1 MVAAQH
7 DGTRSVGGGDGGGG
21 GGGEET
27 VYTVTV
33 SGVGYRN
40 EGYKDDGTDGIPP
53 EPQKPPQLSST
64 DDDTQSRKFKL
75 SRGEKWRI
83 LKNISTVSV
92 AFMVQ
97 FTAFQGTA
105 NLQSSINASD
115 GLGTVSLSAI
125 YAALV
130 LSCIFV
136 PTFVIKRLTVKWTL
150 CVSMLCY
157 APYIGSQFYPKFYT
171 LVPAG
176 VLLGLGAAPMWA
188 AKATYLTQV
197 GGVYAK
203 LTDQPVDAI
212 VVRFFGFFFLAWQTA
227 ELWGNLISSLVL
239 SEGEFGSG
247 GGNSTTNWNKIKLC
261 GADFCVLGNG
271 GHETLERPPESE
283 IYEISAIYLTCVV
296 IAVIIVALFVD
307 PLSRRTAFG
316 SDRVIRAGRPV
327 RHLSFRARAGLMF
340 RVLVNGPKQASRRL
354 LLRFIGRT
362 IYPDRH
368 LHFNHTLSMKTGSKI
383 ICAFYNSTYRPC
395 FAKNPRTDGQP
406 FSFPLINLFVIT
418 HDPAS
423 VARVHAYYAR
433 VQQYLIT
440 RAVATAA
447 LPLDTAKFATG
458 LFGSVA
464 ESFVHSYFTSVG
476 LGIPPR
482 NILHAMRADV
492 SLHNRQIRSAR
503 VLCCRDLCSL
513 VNAGGVYRARYG
525 EKQRRVDS
533 QELSGIQLLSAT
545 AYQLK
550 KPYQQLL
557 IPITVW
563 IGMEQAFIGADFTQ
577 AYISCALG
585 VHRVGYV
592 MICFGVVNALCSLV
606 FGSLMKF
613 VGRQPL
619 MVLGAIVHV
628 CLVVVLLHWKPNP
641 ENPYVF
647 YTVSGLWGVGDAVWQ
662 TQVNG
667 LYGTLFRRN
676 KEAAFSNYRLWESAG
691 FVIAYAYSTHL
702 CARMKLYVMLTVL
715 LIGTCGY
722 IVVELLHRRKQKRLK
737 AIADDP
743 KAAQAEANQVEETD
757 DEKDDIDDDI
767 IITHL

>member
-1 MVAAQH
+1 MVAAPH
-7 DGTRSVGGGDGGGG
+7 DGTRSIGGGGGGDGGGGGG

-83 LKNISTVSV
+83 LKNIGTVSI

-136 PTFVIKRLTVKWTL
+136 PTFVIRRLTVKWTL

-247 GGNSTTNWNKIKLC
+247 GGNATTNWNKVKLC

-296 IAVIIVALFVD
+296 VAVIIVALFVD
-307 PLSRRTAFG
+307 PLSR
-316 SDRVIRAGRPV
+316 
-327 RHLSFRARAGLMF
+327 
-340 RVLVNGPKQASRRL
+340 
-354 LLRFIGRT
+354 
-362 IYPDRH
+362 
-368 LHFNHTLSMKTGSKI
+368 
-383 ICAFYNSTYRPC
+383 
-395 FAKNPRTDGQP
+395 
-406 FSFPLINLFVIT
+406 
-418 HDPAS
+418 
-423 VARVHAYYAR
+423 
-433 VQQYLIT
+433 
-440 RAVATAA
+440 
-447 LPLDTAKFATG
+447 
-458 LFGSVA
+458 
-464 ESFVHSYFTSVG
+464 
-476 LGIPPR
+476 
-482 NILHAMRADV
+482 
-492 SLHNRQIRSAR
+492 
-503 VLCCRDLCSL
+503 
-513 VNAGGVYRARYG
+513 YG
-525 EKQRRVDS
+525 EKQRKADS

-592 MICFGVVNALCSLV
+592 MICFGVVNACCSLV

-619 MVLGAIVHV
+619 MVLGAIVHAS
-628 CLVVVLLHWKPNP
+628 LVVVLLHWKPHP
-641 ENPYVF
+641 ANPYVF

-715 LIGTCGY
+715 IIGTIGY
-722 IVVELLHRRKQKRLK
+722 IIVELLHRRKQKRLK
-737 AIADDP
+737 AIAEDP

>member
-1 MVAAQH
+1 MVASQN
-7 DGTRSVGGGDGGGG
+7 DGGRSVGGGGGGGDGGGG
-21 GGGEET
+21 GGESET
-27 VYTVTV
+27 VYTVSV

-40 EGYKDDGTDGIPP
+40 EGYKDDGTDCIPP
-53 EPQKPPQLSST
+53 EPQKPPQLPQPE
-64 DDDTQSRKFKL
+64 DDTQSRKFKL

-136 PTFVIKRLTVKWTL
+136 PTFLIKRLTVKWTL
-150 CVSMLCY
+150 CLSMLCY
-157 APYIGSQFYPKFYT
+157 APYIGSQFYPRFYT

-239 SEGEFGSG
+239 SEGEFGSS
-247 GGNSTTNWNKIKLC
+247 GGNSTTSWNKIKLC
-261 GADFCVLGNG
+261 GAEFCVLGNG
-271 GHETLERPPESE
+271 AHENLERPPESE
-283 IYEISAIYLTCVV
+283 IYEISSIYLTCVV
-296 IAVIIVALFVD
+296 VAVIIVALFVD
-307 PLSRRTAFG
+307 PLSR
-316 SDRVIRAGRPV
+316 
-327 RHLSFRARAGLMF
+327 
-340 RVLVNGPKQASRRL
+340 
-354 LLRFIGRT
+354 
-362 IYPDRH
+362 
-368 LHFNHTLSMKTGSKI
+368 
-383 ICAFYNSTYRPC
+383 
-395 FAKNPRTDGQP
+395 
-406 FSFPLINLFVIT
+406 
-418 HDPAS
+418 
-423 VARVHAYYAR
+423 
-433 VQQYLIT
+433 
-440 RAVATAA
+440 
-447 LPLDTAKFATG
+447 
-458 LFGSVA
+458 
-464 ESFVHSYFTSVG
+464 
-476 LGIPPR
+476 
-482 NILHAMRADV
+482 
-492 SLHNRQIRSAR
+492 
-503 VLCCRDLCSL
+503 
-513 VNAGGVYRARYG
+513 YG
-525 EKQRRVDS
+525 EKQRRADS

-585 VHRVGYV
+585 VHKVGYV
-592 MICFGVVNALCSLV
+592 MICFGVVNAGCSLL

-619 MVLGAIVHV
+619 MALGAIVHA
-628 CLVVVLLHWKPNP
+628 CLIVVLLLWKPHP
-641 ENPYVF
+641 DNPYIF
-647 YTVSGLWGVGDAVWQ
+647 YSVSGLWGVGDAVWQ

-702 CARMKLYVMLTVL
+702 CARMKLYVLLTVL
-715 LIGTCGY
+715 MIGTMGY
-722 IVVELLHRRKQKRLK
+722 IIVELLHKRKQRRLK
-737 AIADDP
+737 AIAEDP
-743 KAAQAEANQVEETD
+743 KAAQAEANQPEETD
-757 DEKDDIDDDI
+757 DEKDDLDDDI

>member
-1 MVAAQH
+1 MVASPH
-7 DGTRSVGGGDGGGG
+7 DGTRSVGGGGGGGGDGGGG
-21 GGGEET
+21 GGGGDET

-40 EGYKDDGTDGIPP
+40 EGYKDDGNGGIPP
-53 EPQKPPQLSST
+53 EPHKPPQLSST

-83 LKNISTVSV
+83 LKNIGTVSV

-157 APYIGSQFYPKFYT
+157 APYIGAQFYPKFYT

-247 GGNSTTNWNKIKLC
+247 GGNSTTSYNKIKLC

-271 GHETLERPPESE
+271 GHENLERPPESE
-283 IYEISAIYLTCVV
+283 IYEISAIYLTCVI

-307 PLSRRTAFG
+307 PLSR
-316 SDRVIRAGRPV
+316 
-327 RHLSFRARAGLMF
+327 
-340 RVLVNGPKQASRRL
+340 
-354 LLRFIGRT
+354 
-362 IYPDRH
+362 
-368 LHFNHTLSMKTGSKI
+368 
-383 ICAFYNSTYRPC
+383 
-395 FAKNPRTDGQP
+395 
-406 FSFPLINLFVIT
+406 
-418 HDPAS
+418 
-423 VARVHAYYAR
+423 
-433 VQQYLIT
+433 
-440 RAVATAA
+440 
-447 LPLDTAKFATG
+447 
-458 LFGSVA
+458 
-464 ESFVHSYFTSVG
+464 
-476 LGIPPR
+476 
-482 NILHAMRADV
+482 
-492 SLHNRQIRSAR
+492 
-503 VLCCRDLCSL
+503 
-513 VNAGGVYRARYG
+513 YG
-525 EKQRRVDS
+525 EKQRRADS

-585 VHRVGYV
+585 VHKVGYV
-592 MICFGVVNALCSLV
+592 MICFGVVNAVCSLV

-619 MVLGAIVHV
+619 MALGAIVHAS
-628 CLVVVLLHWKPNP
+628 LIVVLLHWKPDP
-641 ENPYVF
+641 ANPYVF

-702 CARMKLYVMLTVL
+702 CARMKLFVMLTVL
-715 LIGTCGY
+715 IIGTSGY

-737 AIADDP
+737 AIAEDP
-743 KAAQAEANQVEETD
+743 KAAQAEANQVDETD

>member
-1 MVAAQH
+1 MVT
-7 DGTRSVGGGDGGGG
+7 DNSSMTNKKIGSGDGGGG
-21 GGGEET
+21 GGGQQHYPHHHHHHHHSSGNNNSPASPNNT
-27 VYTVTV
+27 TGYMGTTAV
-33 SGVGYRN
+33 SNVGYRN
-40 EGYKDDGTDGIPP
+40 KGYKDDGTDGLPP
-53 EPQKPPQLSST
+53 EPQKPPHLPE
-64 DDDTQSRKFKL
+64 DDGQSRKFEL
-75 SRGEKWRI
+75 SRSEKWRI
-83 LKNISTVSV
+83 LKNIGTVSV

-150 CVSMLCY
+150 CLSMLCY
-157 APYIGSQFYPKFYT
+157 APYIGLQFYPRFYT

-188 AKATYLTQV
+188 AKATYLTQC

-203 LTDQPVDAI
+203 LTDEPADAI

-239 SEGEFGSG
+239 SEGEFGKSTSS
-247 GGNSTTNWNKIKLC
+247 NSSVVSRKVSKC
-261 GADFCVLGNG
+261 GANFCIIGNG
-271 GHETLERPPESE
+271 GYDSLYRPPESE
-283 IYEISAIYLTCVV
+283 IYEISAIYLTCVIV
-296 IAVIIVALFVD
+296 AVLIVALFVD
-307 PLSRRTAFG
+307 PLSR
-316 SDRVIRAGRPV
+316 
-327 RHLSFRARAGLMF
+327 
-340 RVLVNGPKQASRRL
+340 
-354 LLRFIGRT
+354 
-362 IYPDRH
+362 
-368 LHFNHTLSMKTGSKI
+368 
-383 ICAFYNSTYRPC
+383 
-395 FAKNPRTDGQP
+395 
-406 FSFPLINLFVIT
+406 
-418 HDPAS
+418 
-423 VARVHAYYAR
+423 
-433 VQQYLIT
+433 
-440 RAVATAA
+440 
-447 LPLDTAKFATG
+447 
-458 LFGSVA
+458 
-464 ESFVHSYFTSVG
+464 
-476 LGIPPR
+476 
-482 NILHAMRADV
+482 
-492 SLHNRQIRSAR
+492 
-503 VLCCRDLCSL
+503 
-513 VNAGGVYRARYG
+513 YG
-525 EKQRRVDS
+525 EKQKRNSDS
-533 QELSGIQLLSAT
+533 AELSGIQLLSAT

-563 IGMEQAFIGADFTQ
+563 IGMEQAFIGAEFTQ

-592 MICFGVVNALCSLV
+592 MICFGVVNAGCSLL
-606 FGSLMKF
+606 FGSVMKY

-619 MVLGAIVHV
+619 MALGAVVHAA
-628 CLVVVLLHWKPNP
+628 LIGVLLVWRPHPDKS
-641 ENPYVF
+641 YVF

-691 FVIAYAYSTHL
+691 FVVAYAYSTHL
-702 CARMKLYVMLTVL
+702 CARMKLYVMLNVL
-715 LIGTCGY
+715 LIGTIGY
-722 IVVELLHRRKQKRLK
+722 VIVEMLHRRKQKRRK
-737 AIADDP
+737 ALAEDP
-743 KAAQAEANQVEETD
+743 KAAQAEANQPEETD

>member
-1 MVAAQH
+1 MVASQN
-7 DGTRSVGGGDGGGG
+7 DGGRSLSGGDTGGGG
-21 GGGEET
+21 GGDDT
-27 VYTVTV
+27 VYTVAV
-33 SGVGYRN
+33 MSGGGYRN

-53 EPQKPPQLSST
+53 EPQKPPQLPAT
-64 DDDTQSRKFKL
+64 DDDTQSRKFKI

-83 LKNISTVSV
+83 LKNIGTVSI

-136 PTFVIKRLTVKWTL
+136 PTFLIKRLTVKWTL
-150 CVSMLCY
+150 CLSMLCY

-203 LTDQPVDAI
+203 ITDQPIDAI

-239 SEGEFGSG
+239 SDGGHDGSG
-247 GGNSTTNWNKIKLC
+247 GGSSNGTTSWDKIKSC

-271 GHETLERPPESE
+271 GHENLERPPESE
-283 IYEISAIYLTCVV
+283 IYEISSIYLTCVIV
-296 IAVIIVALFVD
+296 AVIIVALFVD
-307 PLSRRTAFG
+307 PLSR
-316 SDRVIRAGRPV
+316 
-327 RHLSFRARAGLMF
+327 
-340 RVLVNGPKQASRRL
+340 
-354 LLRFIGRT
+354 
-362 IYPDRH
+362 
-368 LHFNHTLSMKTGSKI
+368 
-383 ICAFYNSTYRPC
+383 
-395 FAKNPRTDGQP
+395 
-406 FSFPLINLFVIT
+406 
-418 HDPAS
+418 
-423 VARVHAYYAR
+423 
-433 VQQYLIT
+433 
-440 RAVATAA
+440 
-447 LPLDTAKFATG
+447 
-458 LFGSVA
+458 
-464 ESFVHSYFTSVG
+464 
-476 LGIPPR
+476 
-482 NILHAMRADV
+482 
-492 SLHNRQIRSAR
+492 
-503 VLCCRDLCSL
+503 
-513 VNAGGVYRARYG
+513 YG
-525 EKQRRVDS
+525 EKQRRADS
-533 QELSGIQLLSAT
+533 QEISGIQLLSAT

-550 KPYQQLL
+550 KLYQQLL

-592 MICFGVVNALCSLV
+592 MICFGVVNAGCSLL

-619 MVLGAIVHV
+619 MALGAIVHAS
-628 CLVVVLLHWKPNP
+628 LIVVLLMWKPHP
-641 ENPYVF
+641 DNPYVF
-647 YTVSGLWGVGDAVWQ
+647 FSVSGLWGVGDAVWQ

-702 CARMKLYVMLTVL
+702 CARMKLYVLLTVL
-715 LIGTCGY
+715 ITGTIGY
-722 IVVELLHRRKQKRLK
+722 IIVELLHRRKQRRLK
-737 AIADDP
+737 AIAEDP
-743 KAAQAEANQVEETD
+743 KAAQIEANQPEETD
-757 DEKDDIDDDI
+757 DEKDDLDDEI
-767 IITHL
+767 TITHL

>member
-1 MVAAQH
+1 MVASQN
-7 DGTRSVGGGDGGGG
+7 DGGRS
-21 GGGEET
+21 GGGETNSVGDEHGT
-27 VYTVTV
+27 AVYTVSV
-33 SGVGYRN
+33 SGGYRN
-40 EGYKDDGTDGIPP
+40 EGYKEDNGDGIPP
-53 EPQKPPQLSST
+53 EPTKPPALPAPE
-64 DDDTQSRKFKL
+64 DDTQSRKLKM
-75 SRGEKWRI
+75 SRSEKWRI
-83 LKNISTVSV
+83 LKNIGTVSV

-105 NLQSSINASD
+105 NLQSSINAKD

-136 PTFVIKRLTVKWTL
+136 PTFMIKRFTVKWTL
-150 CVSMLCY
+150 CLSMLCY
-157 APYIGSQFYPKFYT
+157 APYIGSQFYPRFYT

-203 LTDQPVDAI
+203 LTDQPADAI

-247 GGNSTTNWNKIKLC
+247 GDENATNFNLEKLSTC
-261 GADFCVLGNG
+261 GAHFCTMG
-271 GHETLERPPESE
+271 GHHEVERPPESE
-283 IYEISAIYLTCVV
+283 IFEISSIYLTCVIV
-296 IAVIIVALFVD
+296 AVIIVALFVD
-307 PLSRRTAFG
+307 PLSR
-316 SDRVIRAGRPV
+316 
-327 RHLSFRARAGLMF
+327 
-340 RVLVNGPKQASRRL
+340 
-354 LLRFIGRT
+354 
-362 IYPDRH
+362 
-368 LHFNHTLSMKTGSKI
+368 
-383 ICAFYNSTYRPC
+383 
-395 FAKNPRTDGQP
+395 
-406 FSFPLINLFVIT
+406 
-418 HDPAS
+418 
-423 VARVHAYYAR
+423 
-433 VQQYLIT
+433 
-440 RAVATAA
+440 
-447 LPLDTAKFATG
+447 
-458 LFGSVA
+458 
-464 ESFVHSYFTSVG
+464 
-476 LGIPPR
+476 
-482 NILHAMRADV
+482 
-492 SLHNRQIRSAR
+492 
-503 VLCCRDLCSL
+503 
-513 VNAGGVYRARYG
+513 YG
-525 EKQRRVDS
+525 EKQRRADS
-533 QELSGIQLLSAT
+533 AELSGIQLLSAT

-585 VHRVGYV
+585 VQKVGYV
-592 MICFGVVNALCSLV
+592 MICFGVVNAGCSLL
-606 FGSLMKF
+606 FGSVMKF

-619 MVLGAIVHV
+619 MALGAVVHAA
-628 CLVVVLLHWKPNP
+628 LIGVLLVWRPHP
-641 ENPYVF
+641 ENSYVF

-715 LIGTCGY
+715 LVGTMGY
-722 IVVELLHRRKQKRLK
+722 IIVEILHRRKQKRLK
-737 AIADDP
+737 ALAEDP
-743 KAAQAEANQVEETD
+743 KAAAAAAEANVPEETD

-767 IITHL
+767 IVTHL

>member
-1 MVAAQH
+1 MVASQN
-7 DGTRSVGGGDGGGG
+7 DGGRSVGGGGSD
-21 GGGEET
+21 T

-40 EGYKDDGTDGIPP
+40 EGYKDDGTDCIPP
-53 EPQKPPQLSST
+53 EPQKPPQLPQT
-64 DDDTQSRKFKL
+64 EDDTQSRKFKL

-83 LKNISTVSV
+83 LKNIGTVSI

-136 PTFVIKRLTVKWTL
+136 PTFLIKRLTVKWTL
-150 CVSMLCY
+150 CLSMLCY
-157 APYIGSQFYPKFYT
+157 APYIGSQFYPRFYT

-247 GGNSTTNWNKIKLC
+247 GGNSTTSWNKIKLC
-261 GADFCVLGNG
+261 GAEFCVLGNG
-271 GHETLERPPESE
+271 AHENLERPPESE
-283 IYEISAIYLTCVV
+283 IYEISSIYLTCVIV
-296 IAVIIVALFVD
+296 AVIIVALFVD
-307 PLSRRTAFG
+307 PLSRREPRPRITAY
-316 SDRVIRAGRPV
+316 SALSSTSKVSVASAGPRK
-327 RHLSFRARAGLMF
+327 S
-340 RVLVNGPKQASRRL
+340 N
-354 LLRFIGRT
+354 GRT
-362 IYPDRH
+362 
-368 LHFNHTLSMKTGSKI
+368 
-383 ICAFYNSTYRPC
+383 
-395 FAKNPRTDGQP
+395 
-406 FSFPLINLFVIT
+406 
-418 HDPAS
+418 
-423 VARVHAYYAR
+423 
-433 VQQYLIT
+433 
-440 RAVATAA
+440 
-447 LPLDTAKFATG
+447 
-458 LFGSVA
+458 
-464 ESFVHSYFTSVG
+464 
-476 LGIPPR
+476 
-482 NILHAMRADV
+482 
-492 SLHNRQIRSAR
+492 
-503 VLCCRDLCSL
+503 CSL
-513 VNAGGVYRARYG
+513 ECRLGWNICQEWRTYG
-525 EKQRRVDS
+525 EKQRRADS

-585 VHRVGYV
+585 VHKVGYV
-592 MICFGVVNALCSLV
+592 MICFGVVNAGCSLL

-619 MVLGAIVHV
+619 MALGAIVHA
-628 CLVVVLLHWKPNP
+628 CLIVVLLLWKPHP
-641 ENPYVF
+641 DNPYVF
-647 YTVSGLWGVGDAVWQ
+647 YSVSGLWGVGDAVWQ
-662 TQVNG
+662 TQVNEFIETSYDVDMRIDTFVSVIKLVPSEFLFRDIPKLCPYEYEKIKMKKQVRVG

-702 CARMKLYVMLTVL
+702 CARMKLYVLLTVL
-715 LIGTCGY
+715 MIGTMGY
-722 IVVELLHRRKQKRLK
+722 IIVELLHRRKQRRLK
-737 AIADDP
+737 AIAEDP
-743 KAAQAEANQVEETD
+743 KAAQAEANQPEETD
-757 DEKDDIDDDI
+757 DEKDDLDDDI

>member
-1 MVAAQH
+1 MVSDSAANRIGSG
-7 DGTRSVGGGDGGGG
+7 DGSGPGGGDPP
-21 GGGEET
+21 T
-27 VYTVTV
+27 SNNNNNNQMSSNV
-33 SGVGYRN
+33 SLSNVSLSSSGYRN
-40 EGYKDDGTDGIPP
+40 RGFKRDDELPAALHEMPP
-53 EPQKPPQLSST
+53 EPRKPPQLP
-64 DDDTQSRKFKL
+64 DDDGQSSRKFKL

-83 LKNISTVSV
+83 LKNIGTVSV

-136 PTFVIKRLTVKWTL
+136 PTFLIKRLTVKWTL
-150 CVSMLCY
+150 CLSMLCY
-157 APYIGSQFYPKFYT
+157 APYIGSQFYPRFYT

-203 LTDQPVDAI
+203 LTDEPADAI

-239 SEGEFGSG
+239 SEGEFKEIGS
-247 GGNSTTNWNKIKLC
+247 NVTATAAKVSRC
-261 GADFCVLGNG
+261 GANFCIIGNG
-271 GHETLERPPESE
+271 GHENLHRPPDSE
-283 IYEISAIYLTCVV
+283 IYEISAIYLTCVFV
-296 IAVIIVALFVD
+296 AVLIVALFVD
-307 PLSRRTAFG
+307 PLSR
-316 SDRVIRAGRPV
+316 
-327 RHLSFRARAGLMF
+327 
-340 RVLVNGPKQASRRL
+340 
-354 LLRFIGRT
+354 
-362 IYPDRH
+362 
-368 LHFNHTLSMKTGSKI
+368 
-383 ICAFYNSTYRPC
+383 
-395 FAKNPRTDGQP
+395 
-406 FSFPLINLFVIT
+406 
-418 HDPAS
+418 
-423 VARVHAYYAR
+423 
-433 VQQYLIT
+433 
-440 RAVATAA
+440 
-447 LPLDTAKFATG
+447 
-458 LFGSVA
+458 
-464 ESFVHSYFTSVG
+464 
-476 LGIPPR
+476 
-482 NILHAMRADV
+482 
-492 SLHNRQIRSAR
+492 
-503 VLCCRDLCSL
+503 
-513 VNAGGVYRARYG
+513 YG
-525 EKQRRVDS
+525 EKQHRNDS
-533 QELSGIQLLSAT
+533 KPLSGIQLLSAT

-563 IGMEQAFIGADFTQ
+563 IGMEQAFIGAEFTQ

-592 MICFGVVNALCSLV
+592 MICFGVVNAGCSLL
-606 FGSLMKF
+606 FGSMMKF

-619 MVLGAIVHV
+619 IALGAVVHAS
-628 CLVVVLLHWKPNP
+628 LIGVLLMWRPHPDAA
-641 ENPYVF
+641 YVF

-662 TQVNG
+662 TQING

-676 KEAAFSNYRLWESAG
+676 KEAAFSNFRLWESAG

-702 CARMKLYVMLTVL
+702 CARMKLYVMLNVL
-715 LIGTCGY
+715 IIGSIGY
-722 IVVELLHRRKQKRLK
+722 TIVELLHRRKQRRLK
-737 AIADDP
+737 ALAENP
-743 KAAQAEANQVEETD
+743 KAAQAASDAAAAGQLDETD